1 MEWGS
6 VIFDWAV
13 GIGLSSI
20 VLGLWTVYAKVRDL
34 HRWHNKEDESGV
46 KVWYARNK
54 STEDTLGKIVD
65 ILDRLDRR
73 EERALLIQNE
83 TIKVMQEHTVAITKL
98 VAVVEA
104 LTIITKRNGGIQ

>member
-1 MEWGS
+1 MDPFTAQIVQAVVG
-6 VIFDWAV
+6 VLLTGIAV
-13 GIGLSSI
+13 GMT
-20 VLGLWTVYAKVRDL
+20 TVYFKVKEL
-34 HRWHNKEDESGV
+34 HEWHSKEDEAGV

-54 STEDTLGKIVD
+54 DMESTLGKMTE

-83 TIKVMQEHTVAITKL
+83 TIKVMREHTQAIAKL

-104 LTIITKRNGGIQ
+104 LTIITKKNGR